1 MPQPQVVQPPGLEHR
16 RRHAAGAQP
25 VVVQRPVHA
34 GGGLAVADQ
43 MHDVAVVA
51 VAEAGVEPAALP
63 QPGVEQLVPA
73 DDGID
78 AAAGEQVAE
87 QFQRRPHAGGLH
99 IHVAAGQRAAV
110 FVNAVGGA
118 GGHAAAARL
127 QRGQQHGVKVRL
139 HQIVGVHKADVVPG
153 GGVQPGVAGAGR
165 AAVRLVDD
173 PHPAVLRGQPVAQF
187 AAAVGAAVLHQQQL
201 QVVVGLGQ
209 HAAHRQRQQVFG
221 VVHRHDNAD
230 LFFCSRHGGPP
241 GVGLDSCLYYS
252 RCRPPCPIRPPKQN
266 RRARSPAVFV
276 HFVTLFFPPPASAW
290 RSGRPAPSRPRR
302 RTPPTTWWRCPPRP
316 APGTPP

>member
-1 MPQPQVVQPPGLEHR
+1 MGVGGNGPQQAAQLGQVLVKGGAVFGGKGAVLPGQQIQQVKPAPVVGQAPLGQVGAAGPVQKIPVPHMPQPQVVQPPGLEHR
-16 RRHAAGAQP
+16 RCHAAGAQP

-110 FVNAVGGA
+110 FVNAVSGT

-153 GGVQPGVAGAGR
+153 DGVQPGVAGAGR
-165 AAVRLVDD
+165 TAVRLVDD

-201 QVVVGLGQ
+201 QIVVGLGQ

-230 LFFCSRHGGPP
+230 LFFCSRHGRPP
-241 GVGLDSCLYYS
+241 GMG
-252 RCRPPCPIRPPKQN
+252 
-266 RRARSPAVFV
+266 
-276 HFVTLFFPPPASAW
+276 
-290 RSGRPAPSRPRR
+290 
-302 RTPPTTWWRCPPRP
+302 
-316 APGTPP
+316 